1 MPPPR
6 QLELIP
12 LKRRSAEEL
21 RALIRQRLEGFAL
34 RQRAREDRRRAEGER
49 RRTRGETPAGEPQV
63 TLEEMIAR
71 LGD

>member
-12 LKRRSAEEL
+12 QRPPSASEM
-21 RALIRQRLEGFAL
+21 RALIRQRLEGLAL
-34 RQRAREDRRRAEGER
+34 RQRAREDRRRSEAER
-49 RRTRGETPAGEPQV
+49 RRTREDAPAPEPQV

-71 LGD
+71 LR